1 MNPSV
6 FARST
11 IRSRVLARPMRDG
24 AYHWENV
31 DGSHLPFS
39 TKSKAGLAVKM
50 GLFLGTGF
58 SLPFI
63 AAWWQFHKAGKPF
76 YRPGPPPQTD

>member
-6 FARST
+6 FARSA
-11 IRSRVLARPMRDG
+11 IRSRALARPIRESV
-24 AYHWENV
+24 YHWENV

-39 TKSKAGLAVKM
+39 TKSKVGLAIKM
-50 GLFLGTGF
+50 TLYLGTGF

-63 AAWWQFHKAGKPF
+63 SAWWQLT
-76 YRPGPPPQTD
+76 GPPPE